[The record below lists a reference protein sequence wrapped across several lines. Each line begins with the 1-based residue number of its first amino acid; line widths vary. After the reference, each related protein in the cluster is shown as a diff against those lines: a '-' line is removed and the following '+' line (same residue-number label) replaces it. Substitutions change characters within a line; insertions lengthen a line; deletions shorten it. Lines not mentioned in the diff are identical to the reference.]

1 MDIHHDG
8 GINGEVEEN
17 EIVDG
22 VLELSYGIISQL
34 FCVEQPSLKK
44 VVISEGII
52 CTERITINDCPNL
65 ETLEIN
71 STNTYLW
78 IISRKN
84 EVRHNLK
91 RIIICGKEYDCSTF
105 SKTKYLYLESACYG
119 PNLPMH
125 QDFIATDSE
134 EEYLLENGQIK
145 KIGKTTWDEY
155 GDSFETRKN
164 YIKFKKSILDGPVIS
179 DKIEDKD
186 IKGESLEIKEGTKG
200 IFDLYIDNKSSIKN
214 LVIPSTI
221 QYMASLHIR
230 RNFNVEN
237 LEIKT
242 PNVDIEAYSNLKQV
256 IFDGK
261 TYNLEKIV
269 GEGDTIRLFSP
280 HQYLS
285 TPENLILSKN
295 RKIQYLL
302 EEGNFIFLGETDEKD
317 AWKTDKYEEYQKRKK
332 LKKK

>member
-1 MDIHHDG
+1 MDINDTF
-8 GINGEVEEN
+8 IYVEEN
-17 EIVDG
+17 DIVDG
-22 VLELSYGIISQL
+22 VLELGDGIIYQL

-44 VVISEGII
+44 VVISEGIV
-52 CTERITINDCPNL
+52 CTERITIKDCPNL

-71 STNTYLW
+71 STNIYLW

-91 RIIICGKEYDCSTF
+91 RIIICGKEYDCSAF
-105 SKTKYLYLESACYG
+105 SKTKNLYIESASYR

-145 KIGKTTWDEY
+145 KIGKTTFDEY
-155 GDSFETRKN
+155 GDSFEARKN
-164 YIKFKKSILDGPVIS
+164 YIKFKESILNGPVIS

-200 IFDLYIDNKSSIKN
+200 IFDLDLDSKSSIKN

-221 QYMASLHIR
+221 QYMANLRIR

-242 PNVDIEAYSNLKQV
+242 PNVDISAYSNIKRV

-261 TYNLEKIV
+261 TYNLEEIV
-269 GEGDTIRLFSP
+269 EEGDTIRLFSP
-280 HQYLS
+280 HRFLS
-285 TPENLILSKN
+285 IPENLILSKN
-295 RKIQYLL
+295 REMQYLL
-302 EEGNFIFLGETDEKD
+302 EDGNFIFLGKTDEKS
-317 AWKTDKYEEYQKRKK
+317 AWKIDKYEEYQNIKRLNGK
-332 LKKK
+332 LG